1 MAEPRPLS
9 GRDVGLVASAGA
21 AESQRIDVD
30 AGIGIDIGNKKDV
43 NQHQCRGAGLEAGFD
58 PGNVVAATS
67 PTRLEVWVCGQDSN
81 RSSANGDN

>member
-30 AGIGIDIGNKKDV
+30 AGIGIDIGNKKDGC
-43 NQHQCRGAGLEAGFD
+43 QHQCRGAG
-58 PGNVVAATS
+58 
-67 PTRLEVWVCGQDSN
+67 
-81 RSSANGDN
+81 